1 MTIRRHYLKQLD
13 DLQHEILRMGCRV
26 EEAVK
31 KAVEAL
37 EKQDVELAQEVI
49 DGDSI
54 FDDMELIIENR
65 CVQLIATEQPVAR
78 DLRVILTAL
87 KIITDLE
94 RIADYAEGIAKIA
107 IRLGNE
113 VYMKPII
120 DIPKMAELAIGMVNE
135 SLAAYVNLDAKKAE
149 EICMR
154 DDEVDS
160 IYSRM
165 FNEIMSYMMD
175 DSKNIKQSTYFLFVS
190 KYLERIADHATNLCE
205 WVIYIVTG
213 ERKELNN

>member
-113 VYMKPII
+113 AYMKPII